1 MFFGRKVR
9 SGKRSYNFTEEV
21 RQVLSRARSEAAQL
35 RHEYVGTEHLL
46 LALIADPDGA
56 SVAVLSDLGVDADA
70 LRQAI
75 EEIVKRGK
83 SPVSAEQPLPYTSR
97 SKKVLELAM
106 IAARNLG
113 DDYVGAQHLLLG
125 LINEGRGIAAQV
137 LADRGVTAERAGA
150 AVLELHGD
158 TESPPESGFRFEID
172 DQSRTRSVYEQIIEQ
187 AKEAVAT
194 GRLASGE
201 RRPTVRQLADQLDIA
216 PGTVAR
222 AYSELER
229 LGVVITEGKRGTR
242 VAGPARPVISDA
254 ERPLTLVGLMRPVVV
269 AAYHLG
275 ATAPELRQSLDAAM
289 KDIFAESERGQPPDL
304 GSAPNRGPE
313 P

>member
-9 SGKRSYNFTEEV
+9 SGMRGYNFTDEV
-21 RQVLSRARSEAAQL
+21 RQVLERSRSEAARL

-46 LALIADPDGA
+46 LALTAQPEGA
-56 SVAVLSDLGVDADA
+56 GHVVLSDLGVQSDE
-70 LRQAI
+70 LRGMI
-75 EEIVKRGK
+75 EETVKRGNTAI
-83 SPVSAEQPLPYTSR
+83 SPDQSLPYTSR
-97 SKKVLELAM
+97 SKKVLELSM

-113 DDYVGAQHLLLG
+113 DDYVGVEHLLLG
-125 LINEGRGIAAQV
+125 LINEGRGIAAQI
-137 LADRGVTAERAGA
+137 LADRGVTAERAGT
-150 AVLELHGD
+150 AVLEMRRGVD
-158 TESPPESGFRFEID
+158 SQPKSEFRFEID
-172 DQSRTRSVYEQIIEQ
+172 DQSKTRSVYEQIVEQ

-194 GRLASGE
+194 GKLTPGDRL
-201 RRPTVRQLADQLDIA
+201 PTVRQLADHLDIA

-242 VAGPARPVISDA
+242 VAGPARPVIPDS

-269 AAYHLG
+269 AAFHLG

-289 KDIFAESERGQPPDL
+289 KDIFTELERGQTPEM
-304 GSAPNRGPE
+304 GSDPNTGV
-313 P
+313 

>member
-9 SGKRSYNFTEEV
+9 SGMRGYNFTEEV
-21 RQVLSRARSEAAQL
+21 RQVLSRARTEAAQL
-35 RHEYVGTEHLL
+35 GHEYVGSEHLL
-46 LALIADPDGA
+46 LGLIADSEGA
-56 SVAVLSDLGVDADA
+56 GVAVLSNLGLQTHDL
-70 LRQAI
+70 RRAI
-75 EEIVKRGK
+75 EDIVTKGK
-83 SPVSAEQPLPYTSR
+83 AAAVSGDPSLPYTSR
-97 SKKVLELAM
+97 SKKVLELSM
-106 IAARNLG
+106 TAARNLG
-113 DDYVGAQHLLLG
+113 DDYVGAEHLLLG

-137 LADRGVTAERAGA
+137 LVSNGVTAERAGT
-150 AVLELHGD
+150 AVLEMRGD
-158 TESPPESGFRFEID
+158 PERPPESGFRFEID

-194 GRLASGE
+194 GKLTPGKRL
-201 RRPTVRQLADQLDIA
+201 PTVRQLADQLDIA

-289 KDIFAESERGQPPDL
+289 KDIFAQSERDQTPEMRSDPD
-304 GSAPNRGPE
+304 AAV
-313 P
+313 